1 MKFSRQPRTPFILA
15 SVFALLLIGGLAFCQ
30 SPAPKAPGSQN
41 GDASPVLRVSV
52 RLIQVNVIAEDKNG
66 KPVNDLKKEDFTI
79 LDQRQPQQI
88 SLFAL
93 QSSPAS
99 PLSSLDAPSAAP
111 TNFFSNHVQ
120 SSPEGANSVTVIMLD
135 AINTSFQDL
144 YFAKSQVIA
153 FLRTLQPQD
162 EVAIYLL
169 TPSKLYTLHDFT
181 NDSGTLVRLMGGSK
195 RNKSSAPRDPIAAAT
210 DADTAR
216 ANKLLSD
223 AFAESNRFYQGG
235 RGVIEATN
243 LALRQIASNVVNI
256 PGRKNLVW
264 ISDEF
269 PVSMGYSVSAG
280 MREGR
285 QDFTSALSVTA
296 KILGDANVAVYPVEA
311 RGLSGPSGGADHFV
325 PNFDL
330 MQVIANGTGGRAFYN
345 TNAISASIRK
355 AVDDSHVS
363 YLLGYYPEND
373 TWDGKF
379 RGITVRVSRPG
390 VHLRYRTG
398 YYAAPENTG
407 EEITHSRLIWDAI
420 RSPIQLVNLGLEVQA
435 EPVPSSEERELK
447 VQVRV
452 ASNQMQFEKNGDRWT
467 DTLDVVW
474 VGMSSDGRLLDSDHD
489 IVGLRPAQAGYEE
502 IQQKG
507 FSFTEHVHMGNE
519 SVEMR
524 LIVRDRGTGAIG
536 SVNIPLTRL
545 FANLSTGAPQH
556 NPQ

>member
-1 MKFSRQPRTPFILA
+1 
-15 SVFALLLIGGLAFCQ
+15 
-30 SPAPKAPGSQN
+30 
-41 GDASPVLRVSV
+41 
-52 RLIQVNVIAEDKNG
+52 
-66 KPVNDLKKEDFTI
+66 
-79 LDQRQPQQI
+79 
-88 SLFAL
+88 
-93 QSSPAS
+93 
-99 PLSSLDAPSAAP
+99 
-111 TNFFSNHVQ
+111 
-120 SSPEGANSVTVIMLD
+120 
-135 AINTSFQDL
+135 
-144 YFAKSQVIA
+144 
-153 FLRTLQPQD
+153 
-162 EVAIYLL
+162 
-169 TPSKLYTLHDFT
+169 
-181 NDSGTLVRLMGGSK
+181 
-195 RNKSSAPRDPIAAAT
+195 
-210 DADTAR
+210 
-216 ANKLLSD
+216 
-223 AFAESNRFYQGG
+223 
-235 RGVIEATN
+235 
-243 LALRQIASNVVNI
+243 
-256 PGRKNLVW
+256 
-264 ISDEF
+264 
-269 PVSMGYSVSAG
+269 
-280 MREGR
+280 
-285 QDFTSALSVTA
+285 
-296 KILGDANVAVYPVEA
+296 
-311 RGLSGPSGGADHFV
+311 
-325 PNFDL
+325 